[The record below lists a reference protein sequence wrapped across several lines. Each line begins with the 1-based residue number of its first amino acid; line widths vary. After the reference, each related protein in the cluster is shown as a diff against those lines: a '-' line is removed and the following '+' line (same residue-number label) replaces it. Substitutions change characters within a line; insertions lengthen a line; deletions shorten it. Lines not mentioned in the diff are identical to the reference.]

1 MNAALFHLPTL
12 FLTCILMATSGALVA
27 SSASPANPP
36 PPDGPASSAAPAS
49 SASPASP
56 ASLAS
61 PPSLASSDPPPPPD
75 SPPLSPA
82 DDYTFDDTP
91 RQTATDL
98 PDWFKQSFLDLRE
111 DLKEAVKAGKQGI
124 MVYFGQEH
132 CAYCH
137 RLLQVNFGLEDI
149 ASYTRQNFE
158 VIALDTR
165 GPREVQLLD
174 GSRMTEQEF
183 ALAMET
189 NFTPSIIFYDRLGQE
204 ALRLRGYYPPY
215 QFRAALEYVADGHY
229 DEESFR
235 DFLARGDNRRVFD
248 AEDLNEEDFFIP
260 PPFNLDRSRRPGERP
275 LVVFFEQG
283 DCHACDVLHGQ
294 LLQASPIRALV
305 QELDAVQLDL
315 QSEVP
320 VVTPNGRRMRARDW
334 AAELGLFHVPTLIF
348 FDEQGREV
356 LRLDSLVRFYRL
368 DQVLRYVSSRAYRE
382 LSYPRWRASQSG

>member
-1 MNAALFHLPTL
+1 MKAAKIHLPPL
-12 FLTCILMATSGALVA
+12 FLICFLMATAGASA
-27 SSASPANPP
+27 ASPANLASQLSL
-36 PPDGPASSAAPAS
+36 ASSDTP
-49 SASPASP
+49 ASPASP
-56 ASLAS
+56 T
-61 PPSLASSDPPPPPD
+61 
-75 SPPLSPA
+75 LSPA

-98 PDWFKQSFLDLRE
+98 PDWFKQSFLDLRD

-124 MVYFGQEH
+124 MVYFGQDH

-149 ASYTRQNFE
+149 ASYTRQHFE
-158 VIALDTR
+158 VIALDAR

-174 GSRMTEQEF
+174 GSRMTEQAF

-189 NFTPSIIFYDRLGQE
+189 NFTPSIIFYDRHGQE

-248 AEDLNEEDFFIP
+248 AEDLNEEDFFTP
-260 PPFNLDRSRRPGERP
+260 PPFNLDRRQRPGERP

-283 DCHACDVLHGQ
+283 ECHACDVLHGQ
-294 LLQASPIRALV
+294 LLQDPAIRDLMQA
-305 QELDAVQLDL
+305 LDAVQLDL
-315 QSEVP
+315 HAATP
-320 VVTPNGRRMRARDW
+320 VVTPDGRRTRARDW

-368 DQVLRYVSSRAYRE
+368 GQVLRYVSSRAYRD
-382 LSYPRWRASQSG
+382 LSYPQWRVSQSD

>member
-1 MNAALFHLPTL
+1 MGCHSQTSPIPLCLTQMVRTMNTALIRLPTL
-12 FLTCILMATSGALVA
+12 ILACVLMT
-27 SSASPANPP
+27 
-36 PPDGPASSAAPAS
+36 AAGAS

-56 ASLAS
+56 VNPVNPASQA
-61 PPSLASSDPPPPPD
+61 
-75 SPPLSPA
+75 LSQD
-82 DDYTFDDTP
+82 DDYTFDDSP
-91 RQTATDL
+91 RPAAAEL

-124 MVYFGQEH
+124 MVYFGQDH

-149 ASYTRQNFE
+149 AGYTRQHFD
-158 VIALDTR
+158 VIALDAR
-165 GPREVQLLD
+165 GPREVRLLD

-183 ALAMET
+183 AQAMDT
-189 NFTPSIIFYDRLGQE
+189 NFTPSIIFYDRQGQE

-229 DEESFR
+229 DDESFR

-260 PPFNLDRSRRPGERP
+260 PPFNLNRRQRPGERP

-294 LLQASPIRALV
+294 LLQAPPIRSLV
-305 QELDAVQLDL
+305 QELDAVQIDL
-315 QSEVP
+315 QSQVP
-320 VVTPNGRRMRARDW
+320 VVTPDGRRLRAREW

-368 DQVLRYVSSRAYRE
+368 DQVLRYVSSRAYRD